1 VVLAPGG
8 VGRTVEGVAE
18 ACAVCR
24 KALDAVGPTPWL
36 VGWVV
41 MLVFRRLA

>member
-1 VVLAPGG
+1 VLAPSG
-8 VGRTVEGVAE
+8 VDCPVKGVAE

-24 KALDAVGPTPWL
+24 KALDAVDPTPWL